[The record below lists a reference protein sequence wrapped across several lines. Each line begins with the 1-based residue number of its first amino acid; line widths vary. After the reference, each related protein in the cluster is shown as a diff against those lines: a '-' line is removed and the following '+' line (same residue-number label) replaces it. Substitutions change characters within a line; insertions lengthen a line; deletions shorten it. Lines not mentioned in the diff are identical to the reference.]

1 MIPRARSFI
10 VSLGVVA
17 AVASIWGQARRD
29 PDWPR
34 LEEETLRHFQAVL
47 RLDTSNPP
55 GSETR
60 VVEYVSSVLMREGIP
75 FQTFALES
83 NRANLVARLKGNGR
97 KRPILLMG
105 HTDVVTV
112 DPAKWTFP
120 PFSATRDGG
129 YIYARGS
136 LDDKPHVVAGLMVML
151 ELKRLA
157 VPLDRDVIF
166 LAEAGEE
173 GTTRVG
179 IDFMAD
185 QHLSEIEAEYC
196 FAEGGGVDRAG
207 GKIQSA
213 SLGTTEKVARTI
225 ELTAHGPSA
234 HGSVPIQSNAVAR
247 LANAVSAVSAWQPPI
262 RLNETT
268 RAYFERLATI
278 SAREDAMRF
287 RQLLGNDS
295 RLVGEAAK
303 YLKENSPAQAA
314 LLWTTV
320 SPTMLRGGLRFN
332 VIPSE
337 AGATLD
343 VRMLPDEDPSQIVS
357 AIQTV
362 INDPSV
368 DVKIAPRDG
377 MPRPPGISRIDTDA
391 FRAIE
396 TAVAQDYD
404 TITIPSMGTAATDTA
419 QLRAKGIQCYG
430 MGPAT
435 DDEDE
440 AKGFGAHS
448 DQERILESELHRF
461 VRFTWD
467 VVMNLARS
475 TGNLARP

>member
-1 MIPRARSFI
+1 LNPAALA
-10 VSLGVVA
+10 VSLALVA
-17 AVASIWGQARRD
+17 AVASLSGQARRE

-34 LEEETLRHFQAVL
+34 LEQETLQHFQSIL
-47 RLDTSNPP
+47 RIDTSNPP
-55 GSETR
+55 GNETK
-60 VVEYVSSVLMREGIP
+60 VVEYLSGVLTREGIP
-75 FQTFALES
+75 FQTFAVDP

-97 KRPILLMG
+97 KRPVLLMG

-136 LDDKPHVVAGLMVML
+136 LDDKPHVVAGLMAML
-151 ELKRLA
+151 EIKRLGI
-157 VPLDRDVIF
+157 PLDRDVIF

-185 QHLSEIEAEYC
+185 QHLPEIDAEYC
-196 FAEGGGVDRAG
+196 LAEGGGVRRTG
-207 GKIQSA
+207 GRIEFA
-213 SLGTTEKVARTI
+213 SVGATEKVARTI
-225 ELTAHGPSA
+225 ELTARGPSA
-234 HGSVPIQSNAVAR
+234 HGSVPIATNAVTR

-268 RAYFERLATI
+268 RAYFERLATV
-278 SAREDAMRF
+278 SSREDAARF
-287 RQLLGNDS
+287 KQLLGSDAQ
-295 RLVGEAAK
+295 LAGAAAK
-303 YLKENSPAQAA
+303 YLKEHSPAQSAM
-314 LLWTTV
+314 LWTTV

-343 VRMLPDEDPSQIVS
+343 VRMLPDEDPAQI
-357 AIQTV
+357 AAQIQKV
-362 INDPSV
+362 INDPTV
-368 DVKIAPRDG
+368 EVKIAARDG

-391 FRAIE
+391 FHAIE
-396 TAVAQDYD
+396 TAVAQNYD
-404 TITIPSMGTAATDTA
+404 TVTIPSMGTGATDSA
-419 QLRAKGIQCYG
+419 QIRAKGIQCYG

-435 DDEDE
+435 DTED
-440 AKGFGAHS
+440 APKGFGAHS
-448 DQERILESELHRF
+448 DQERILETELHRF

-467 VVMNLARS
+467 VVMNLAR
-475 TGNLARP
+475 AK

>member
-1 MIPRARSFI
+1 MRLNRYVTAGLLAVA
-10 VSLGVVA
+10 VSALGVA
-17 AVASIWGQARRD
+17 AGAQTRAAE

-34 LEEETLRHFQAVL
+34 LEPEALEHFQAVL

-55 GSETR
+55 GNETR
-60 VVEYVSSVLMREGIP
+60 VVDYLSRVLTREGIP
-75 FQTFALES
+75 FQIFALDA

-97 KRPILLMG
+97 KRPLLIMG

-120 PFSATRDGG
+120 PFSAARDGG

-151 ELKRLA
+151 ELKRLG

-166 LAEAGEE
+166 MAEAGEE

-185 QHLSEIEAEYC
+185 QHFPEIDAEYC
-196 FAEGGGVDRAG
+196 LAEGGGVRRAG
-207 GKIQSA
+207 GKIQFA
-213 SLGTTEKVARTI
+213 SIGTTEKVARTI

-234 HGSVPIQSNAVAR
+234 HGSVPIAANAVAR
-247 LANAVSAVSAWQPPI
+247 LAAAVSAVSAWEPPI

-268 RAYFERLATI
+268 RAYFDRLAAI
-278 SAREDAMRF
+278 SSREDAARF
-287 RQLLGNDS
+287 RRLLSGDAGAVAEVARS
-295 RLVGEAAK
+295 LRD
-303 YLKENSPAQAA
+303 NSPAQAA
-314 LLWTTV
+314 LLRTTV

-343 VRMLPDEDPSQIVS
+343 VRMLPDEDPAGIVS
-357 AIQTV
+357 AIQRV
-362 INDPSV
+362 INDPAV
-368 DVKIAPRDG
+368 EVKMAARDG
-377 MPRPPGISRIDTDA
+377 NPRPPGISRIDTDA

-404 TITIPSMGTAATDTA
+404 TVTIPSMGTGATDSA

-435 DDEDE
+435 DAEDGP
-440 AKGFGAHS
+440 KGFGAHS
-448 DQERILESELHRF
+448 DQERILEEELYRF

-467 VVMNLARS
+467 IVMNLSRAR
-475 TGNLARP
+475 